1 MYELI
6 KIMNGRIESIM
17 VDTFPNV
24 NKRLKLVRA
33 STEHN
38 YSIKYQIRPTDSNVK
53 FLKKP
58 TKRPK

>member
-33 STEHN
+33 STERN
-38 YSIKYQIRPTDSNVK
+38 NNIKYQMRPTDSNVK
-53 FLKKP
+53 FLKKS